1 MVSGILFPALRR
13 YTPPD
18 SRPHQQSK
26 AYPDMTTP
34 SPAAIALDRLL
45 AIMTRLRDPNGG
57 CPWDLEQSF
66 ATIVP
71 HTIEEAYEVAD
82 AIAQNDMAGLKSEL
96 GDLLFQVVFYSQ
108 MAREGGDFAMVD
120 VIESINNKMIERHP
134 HVFGEEQIKTVAAQT
149 LAWEERKA
157 EERARN
163 AKDGEPISALDGVA
177 LGLPALTR
185 ADKLQKR
192 AARVGFDWPET
203 GQVLDKVREELA
215 EVQAEIDT
223 QAPQERLV
231 DELGDLLFV
240 CANLAR
246 HLKVDPEAALRQANG
261 KFERRFRRIEAILAT
276 EGKTTDQVDLD
287 RMEAAWQQAKTEER
301 T

>member
-1 MVSGILFPALRR
+1 
-13 YTPPD
+13 
-18 SRPHQQSK
+18 
-26 AYPDMTTP
+26 MTTLSPAP

-82 AIAQNDMAGLKSEL
+82 AIAQNDMPGLKGEL
-96 GDLLFQVVFYSQ
+96 GDLLFQVVFYAQ
-108 MAREGGDFAMVD
+108 MAQEAGDFAMVD
-120 VIESINNKMIERHP
+120 IIESINNKMIERHP
-134 HVFGEEQIKTVAAQT
+134 HVFSEEKIETVAAQT
-149 LAWEERKA
+149 VAWEARKA
-157 EERARN
+157 EERAKN
-163 AKDGEPISALDGVA
+163 AKAGEPVSALDGVA

-203 GQVLDKVREELA
+203 DQVLDKVREELA

-223 QAPQERLV
+223 QAPQERLI
-231 DELGDLLFV
+231 DEIGDLLFV

-246 HLKVDPEAALRQANG
+246 HLKVDPEASLRQANG
-261 KFERRFRRIEAILAT
+261 KFERRFRRIETILAA
-276 EGKTTDQVDLD
+276 EGKTTEQVDLD
-287 RMEAAWQQAKTEER
+287 RMEAAWQQAKREER